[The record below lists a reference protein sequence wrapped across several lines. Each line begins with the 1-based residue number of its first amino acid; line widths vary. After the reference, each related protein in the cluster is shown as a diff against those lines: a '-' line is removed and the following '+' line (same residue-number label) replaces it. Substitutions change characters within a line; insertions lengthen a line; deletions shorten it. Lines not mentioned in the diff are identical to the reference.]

1 MQDGAKMSTLQEIEV
16 RRATRTVVDA
26 DKQRI
31 SVHITLVHG
40 WQRAQ
45 RRKNDTKEDAV
56 GRTDQNGISSR
67 ARQKQ

>member
-1 MQDGAKMSTLQEIEV
+1 MQDGAKASTLQEIEV

-40 WQRAQ
+40 GQRAEA
-45 RRKNDTKEDAV
+45 KE
-56 GRTDQNGISSR
+56 
-67 ARQKQ
+67 